1 MNRPWG
7 TGAAL
12 ALLGCIAGV
21 AWTARAADQPIA
33 TVVPEAGVVRKR
45 MRSIMEMR
53 FDHLVRQQTDY
64 SCGAAALATILNH
77 AYGRDLTETQVIR
90 GMLATADVAKV
101 RDEGFSMLDMKRYA
115 ETLGLRGRGFVI
127 KADAIHEIRVP
138 VVTLLDVGGYR
149 HFVVFKK
156 AVGDQVFL
164 GDPSLGN
171 RVMDL
176 PAFLRAWNG
185 IVLAIIGPG
194 FERDTVLLNPAPPLT
209 LRRARGDV
217 LHSVSSAA
225 LLEYGF
231 THADLF

>member
-1 MNRPWG
+1 MSA
-7 TGAAL
+7 GA
-12 ALLGCIAGV
+12 
-21 AWTARAADQPIA
+21 ARAAELSIA
-33 TVVPEAGVVRKR
+33 TAVPEAGMVRKT
-45 MRSIMEMR
+45 MRSIVELR

-77 AYGRDLTETQVIR
+77 AYGRALSEAQVIR
-90 GMLATADVAKV
+90 GMLDVADTEKV
-101 RDEGFSMLDMKRYA
+101 RAEGFSMLDMKRYA

-127 KADAIHEIRVP
+127 QTDAIHDIRVP

-171 RVMDL
+171 RVMNLAD
-176 PAFLRAWNG
+176 FVRAWNG

-194 FERDTVLLNPAPPLT
+194 FDRNTVLLNPAAPLT
-209 LRRARGDV
+209 LRQARGN
-217 LHSVSSAA
+217 LLNAVSSAV
-225 LLEYGF
+225 LLEFGF